1 MGFLEVMVEV
11 KVDVND
17 VFVEAEVIDDFSK

>member
-11 KVDVND
+11 EVDVND
-17 VFVEAEVIDDFSK
+17 VFVEAEVIDDFST